1 MSVKIMSRVWE
12 HSQASGS
19 DLLLLLAL
27 ADNADDGGYCWPGIE
42 YLAAKIRMTERS
54 VINITRRL
62 EQAGELLVSRSR
74 RHGNRYLVLAGM
86 SDSERADGMLKL
98 GISESLICETGFTSE
113 VKDLHFRSETCFT
126 SEVKQVS
133 QEPSINHQLTVNE
146 TSHGDADVAAPAA
159 APVVLPVEKKPAT
172 QDALRK
178 ALELK
183 FCELTNIPRP
193 KTETESQKKSAGSL
207 WFAPL
212 REIAELAAWNEH
224 DALSLLEASVKHLR
238 GRVIISNPN
247 SLLKTARAIAA
258 GTAPGATWKR
268 ETPPAPKRITV
279 KTVNPVTGEIEE
291 MEVNA

>member
-42 YLAAKIRMTERS
+42 YLAAKIRMTEHS

-98 GISESLICETGFTSE
+98 GISESLICETG
-113 VKDLHFRSETCFT
+113 FT